1 MTDGLMVVGFIFDI
15 SDDIG
20 VGVGF
25 GMAPK
30 VAIRLRMRWACPFL
44 FPGDSHATGLCV
56 AFQ

>member
-1 MTDGLMVVGFIFDI
+1 MVVGFIFDI